1 MATTWIIAADE
12 SRARVLQV
20 GRPNEKLIEIDNMVN
35 PTARQHERDLRSDSE
50 PRFDGH
56 GGVGKPGMAPTGGTA
71 SDRETQGAI
80 DHSVTVFARDVAR
93 YLAKARID
101 RRYDKLV
108 LVAPP
113 KFLGALRKQL
123 DKDVARMV
131 VEEIPKEVSGLKTHD
146 LTAYFRRQ

>member
-1 MATTWIIAADE
+1 
-12 SRARVLQV
+12 
-20 GRPNEKLIEIDNMVN
+20 N

-56 GGVGKPGMAPTGGTA
+56 GGVGKPGAAPTGGTA
-71 SDRETQGAI
+71 SDREAQGAI
-80 DHSVTVFARDVAR
+80 DHSVRMFARDIAR
-93 YLAKARID
+93 YLDKARID
-101 RRYDKLV
+101 RRYDKLI

-113 KFLGALRKQL
+113 KFLGALRKHL

-131 VEEIPKEVSGLKTHD
+131 VEEIPKDVSALKTHD